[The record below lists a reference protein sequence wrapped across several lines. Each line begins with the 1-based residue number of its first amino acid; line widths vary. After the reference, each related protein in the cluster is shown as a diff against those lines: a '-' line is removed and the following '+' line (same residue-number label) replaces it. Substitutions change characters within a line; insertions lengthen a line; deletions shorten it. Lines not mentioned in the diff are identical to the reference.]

1 MEVVMIDLKKCNLFK
16 DFGWD
21 RLEWQKRIRVAKI
34 GTSFDDD
41 GDDDEVLK
49 CNSQYLKGT
58 FGYSKRLPN
67 KLPYYKKKKEKKLL
81 IPCHD

>member
-41 GDDDEVLK
+41 GDDDEILK

-58 FGYSKRLPN
+58 FGYSKDFQINFPTI
-67 KLPYYKKKKEKKLL
+67 KKKKKRNF
-81 IPCHD
+81 